1 MVDISV
7 ESLIKIYYNI
17 SLMIDIKNDIYY
29 DIITKG
35 MDNSP
40 VTEMET
46 NLIASDLEQLEVCK
60 KSLESLLG
68 SRLSVSSMSLE
79 TVSQEK
85 INNLIMLDPYYIL
98 TNDLKS
104 NIISDET
111 QLSWGLF
118 ESADEKKYIN

>member
-46 NLIASDLEQLEVCK
+46 NLIASDLEQLEMCK

-68 SRLSVSSMSLE
+68 SRLSANSMSLE
-79 TVSQEK
+79 TASQEK

-104 NIISDET
+104 NIISDKT

-118 ESADEKKYIN
+118 ESTDEKKYIN